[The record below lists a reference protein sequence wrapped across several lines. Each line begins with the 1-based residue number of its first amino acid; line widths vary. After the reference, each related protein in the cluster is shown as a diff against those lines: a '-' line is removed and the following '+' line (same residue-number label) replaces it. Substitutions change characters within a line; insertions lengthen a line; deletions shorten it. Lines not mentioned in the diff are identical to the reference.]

1 MPEAYET
8 LRGRMNFKLRAFAQR
23 DQNNAKSFRK
33 RVRQRSVHQARS
45 GIAPESSGTVPGPA
59 RGGFWPVPRCSW
71 PAADAPRSV
80 LRPFCWRPGSILGAS
95 RCVSETALNAQ
106 NRPRSILHRFSMDL
120 DLIFVDF
127 RKIFRRISLDP
138 PVTKAQI
145 GISKR
150 SRVILTARLGSCV
163 VQWLRIACTSLEV
176 TFGHYMLSLIS
187 LRTDKPT

>member
-23 DQNNAKSFRK
+23 DQNNAKSFRE

-71 PAADAPRSV
+71 PAPDAPRSG
-80 LRPFCWRPGSILGAS
+80 LRPFFWRPGSILSAS
-95 RCVSETALNAQ
+95 PCVSETALSAQ

-120 DLIFVDF
+120 GSIFVDF

-163 VQWLRIACTSLEV
+163 VQSLRIARTPFEM
-176 TFGHYMLSLIS
+176 TFGHYMFSLFS
-187 LRTDKPT
+187 LRTYKCT